1 MFMKYFEY
9 IVWLVIFL
17 SIIFMVY
24 KVFVYIKKKHF
35 QKIVKINVLR
45 MQQKKGYITFYSSE
59 ILDKIVDLL
68 FNKYE
73 FLSFMSNESESK
85 KILNPSS
92 CTNISAKL
100 LGFF

>member
-1 MFMKYFEY
+1 M
-9 IVWLVIFL
+9 V
-17 SIIFMVY
+17 SIWSKSVSYEIIY
-24 KVFVYIKKKHF
+24 KA
-35 QKIVKINVLR
+35 
-45 MQQKKGYITFYSSE
+45 GYCK
-59 ILDKIVDLL
+59 LVDLL

-73 FLSFMSNESESK
+73 LLSFMSNESESK